1 MATRPIEWNG
11 LGMTPARA
19 AMFLGRINRNFPI
32 LETPDIHQEWQR
44 PVVEHRVSVKKA
56 HDTRLVAAM
65 SVHGVKRIL
74 TFNVDDFRR
83 YQGIRSS
90 SSTGNLDKS

>member
-44 PVVEHRVSVKKA
+44 PVVEHRVSAKKA

-74 TFNVDDFRR
+74 TFNVDDFKSITEITTIHPA
-83 YQGIRSS
+83 GI
-90 SSTGNLDKS
+90 